1 MTSSWK
7 QVGGYNRTIIGN
19 YARFPYLTNEI
30 DSDRYATSAT
40 SVPYTLGS
48 LPALV
53 TFNTLPGLA
62 YTPGQTIIIAYNGTN
77 YFKAIVSSYTDNILT
92 AIPVA
97 GGVIGS
103 GTYST
108 WQVNLGG
115 IIGPVGPTGPT
126 GPQGPQGIQGVTGAT
141 GPTGPPGA
149 TGPQGIQG
157 IPGPG
162 GLVGPPGATGP
173 QGDTGPQGVT
183 GATGPMGPQGATGPQ
198 GIQGVT
204 GTQGVT
210 GATGPTGPQG
220 ATGPQGIQGVTGP
233 VGSVIGSPTLVNT
246 AASLSITGTLIG
258 NTPIENTYGPFP
270 LLYGANLPFTFT
282 PGTYYVTHSL
292 QATTTVATNINP
304 YYQCGGFL
312 FSITYNASIPFT
324 TINGGTIT
332 STFPTDQPYYS
343 NQTPPPS
350 GSYNIFNGIVSFSFA
365 QCITLSSSV
374 SSVSINFTPGSVG
387 GPSNQ
392 GTLYTGNVLLYVVK
406 LS

>member
-77 YFKAIVSSYTDNILT
+77 YFKAVVSSYADNILT

-108 WQVNLGG
+108 WQINLGG
-115 IIGPVGPTGPT
+115 IVGPVGPTGPV

-162 GLVGPPGATGP
+162 GLVGPPGT
-173 QGDTGPQGVT
+173 T
-183 GATGPMGPQGATGPQ
+183 GA
-198 GIQGVT
+198 
-204 GTQGVT
+204 
-210 GATGPTGPQG
+210 TGPQG
-220 ATGPQGIQGVTGP
+220 ATGP
-233 VGSVIGSPTLVNT
+233 VNT
-246 AASLSITGTLIG
+246 TGTIPINGIIMWTGSTAPTNWALCDGTNGTPDLRGRFILSSGSGSGLTPRTTGQIG
-258 NTPIENTYGPFP
+258 GVENVTLSLAQMPQHIHNVSAAAQQNGSHYHSLFSVQGSQCQSGYDGGYSVYNQAGASNTTTEGLHSHTINVSEAYMGSNSAHENMPP
-270 LLYGANLPFTFT
+270 
-282 PGTYYVTHSL
+282 YYVL
-292 QATTTVATNINP
+292 AFIMRI
-304 YYQCGGFL
+304 L
-312 FSITYNASIPFT
+312 
-324 TINGGTIT
+324 
-332 STFPTDQPYYS
+332 
-343 NQTPPPS
+343 
-350 GSYNIFNGIVSFSFA
+350 
-365 QCITLSSSV
+365 
-374 SSVSINFTPGSVG
+374 
-387 GPSNQ
+387 
-392 GTLYTGNVLLYVVK
+392 
-406 LS
+406 

>member
-1 MTSSWK
+1 MLKVYSIKYLKMTSSWK

-62 YTPGQTIIIAYNGTN
+62 YTPGQRIIIAYNGTN
-77 YFKAIVSSYTDNILT
+77 YFFAEVNSYSGNILT
-92 AIPVA
+92 AIRGAVT
-97 GGVIGS
+97 GT

-108 WQVNLGG
+108 WQINLAG
-115 IIGPVGPTGPT
+115 IEGVAGPIGAL

-149 TGPQGIQG
+149 TGSQGIQG

-162 GLVGPPGATGP
+162 GLAGPPGATG
-173 QGDTGPQGVT
+173 
-183 GATGPMGPQGATGPQ
+183 ATGPQGATG
-198 GIQGVT
+198 
-204 GTQGVT
+204 TQGPI
-210 GATGPTGPQG
+210 GPTGPQG

-233 VGSVIGSPTLVNT
+233 VGSVIGSPTLVTT

-258 NTPIENTYGPFP
+258 KTPIEDTYGPFP
-270 LLYGANLPFTFT
+270 LFYGANLPFTFT

-292 QATTTVATNINP
+292 QATTTISLINNP

-312 FSITYNASIPFT
+312 FGITYNASIPFT
-324 TINGGTIT
+324 TIRGGTIT

-350 GSYNIFNGIVSFSFA
+350 GSYNIFNGAVSFSFA

-374 SSVSINFTPGSVG
+374 SSVSILFTPGSVG
-387 GPSNQ
+387 GPNNQ
-392 GTLYTGNVLLYVVK
+392 GILYTGNVLLYVVK